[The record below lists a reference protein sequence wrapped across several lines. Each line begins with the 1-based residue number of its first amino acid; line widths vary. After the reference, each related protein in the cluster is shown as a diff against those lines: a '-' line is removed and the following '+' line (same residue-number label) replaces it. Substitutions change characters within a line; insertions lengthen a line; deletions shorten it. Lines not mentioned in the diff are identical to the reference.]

1 MKRSWLIGVGIV
13 AALVARALGPELSP
27 EPLPSAAHPSINP
40 QGVARSPEV
49 VSPHPWP
56 SLDPQRLRLLS
67 SSFLVVDDQGHRI
80 AGKAVDSVR
89 PIASVTKLM
98 TAMVVLDARLELEE
112 LIPLDSDDRDLLRN
126 SRSRLRVQNA
136 RLSRKDLLLI
146 ALMSSENRAAA
157 ALGRTT
163 FEGGLPAFVQ
173 AMNHKAQELGMY
185 QSRFA
190 DATGLDAGNVSTAE
204 DLVRMARAAMAY
216 PLIREATT
224 SRTAQV
230 NPYPSGRPLAY
241 TNTNRLIANERWRIE
256 LSKTGYI
263 NEAGHCL
270 IMRTVI
276 ADHPLYVVLLD
287 SPGKLGPFGDSN
299 RLRDWIQ
306 AGQRPSVRNKG

>member
-1 MKRSWLIGVGIV
+1 MGV
-13 AALVARALGPELSP
+13 AAGLTSLSLGPELP
-27 EPLPSAAHPSINP
+27 PAEPIAATPAPALPLAA
-40 QGVARSPEV
+40 AAPEV
-49 VSPHPWP
+49 PGLPPWP
-56 SLDPQRLRLLS
+56 SLDARRLRLNS
-67 SSFLVVDDQGHRI
+67 SSFLVIDDQGRRI
-80 AGKAVDSVR
+80 AGKAVDLVQ

-98 TAMVVLDARLELEE
+98 TAMVVLDSRLDLDEMISLDLE
-112 LIPLDSDDRDLLRN
+112 DRDRLRN
-126 SRSRLRVQNA
+126 SRSRLRVENA

-157 ALGRTT
+157 ALGRTSLP
-163 FEGGLPAFVQ
+163 GGLPAFVQ
-173 AMNHKAQELGMY
+173 AMNRKAQELGMY

-224 SRTAQV
+224 SQNTQV
-230 NPYPSGRPLAY
+230 YPYPSGRALAY
-241 TNTNRLIANERWRIE
+241 TNTNRLIASERWQIE

-270 IMRTVI
+270 LMRAVI
-276 ADHPLYVVLLD
+276 ADRPLYVVLLNA
-287 SPGKLGPFGDSN
+287 PGKLGPFGDSN

-306 AGQRPSVRNKG
+306 AGLQTDGRKRG

>member
-1 MKRSWLIGVGIV
+1 MKSTWLIGVGI
-13 AALVARALGPELSP
+13 AAGLVTRTLGPGIPSSLPMTAISAISP
-27 EPLPSAAHPSINP
+27 PV
-40 QGVARSPEV
+40 VAVPPEV
-49 VSPHPWP
+49 ESPHPWP
-56 SLDPQRLRLLS
+56 SLDPRRLRLLAS
-67 SSFLVVDDQGHRI
+67 AFLVVDDQGHRI
-80 AGKAVDSVR
+80 AGKAVDSVQ

-98 TAMVVLDARLELEE
+98 TAMVVLDAHLDLEVM
-112 LIPLDSDDRDLLRN
+112 IPLDLEDRDRLRN
-126 SRSRLRVQNA
+126 SRSRLRVENA

-163 FEGGLPAFVQ
+163 FGGGLPTFVQ
-173 AMNHKAQELGMY
+173 AMNRKAQELGMY

-190 DATGLDAGNVSTAE
+190 DATGLDSGNVSTAE

-224 SRTAQV
+224 SRNTQV
-230 NPYPSGRPLAY
+230 YPYPSGRPLAY

-270 IMRTVI
+270 LMRAVI
-276 ADHPLYVVLLD
+276 ADRPLYVVLLN
-287 SPGKLGPFGDSN
+287 SSGKLGPFGDSN
-299 RLRDWIQ
+299 RLRDWIH
-306 AGQRPSVRNKG
+306 AGLKPVSRTSG